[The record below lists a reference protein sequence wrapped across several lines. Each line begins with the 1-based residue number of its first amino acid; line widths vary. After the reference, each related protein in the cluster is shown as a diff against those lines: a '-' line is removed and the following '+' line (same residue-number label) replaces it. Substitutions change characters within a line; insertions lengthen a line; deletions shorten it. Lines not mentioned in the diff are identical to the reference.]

1 MHLLVYAICPD
12 VFVNQILEKTKSWLG
27 CQAFTNVPMGQM
39 LQYIF
44 LKLESNSRII
54 TFFPQIHYKF

>member
-27 CQAFTNVPMGQM
+27 CQAFINVPMGQM

-44 LKLESNSRII
+44 LKLNIANYI
-54 TFFPQIHYKF
+54 FPQIHYKF